1 MKRPSAQP
9 ADGYSIRDGCTT
21 VASTVEAY
29 QLINHRLL
37 FLFHLPRSTPLGRA
51 APSHTHAETKST
63 QNTTNNATQRR
74 KKTLGKKN
82 DSQTGDAVG
91 QEDLRGR
98 NSEMRRLYGNPRK
111 ELKVMARYKKLLS
124 KLR

>member
-1 MKRPSAQP
+1 M
-9 ADGYSIRDGCTT
+9 
-21 VASTVEAY
+21 
-29 QLINHRLL
+29 
-37 FLFHLPRSTPLGRA
+37 
-51 APSHTHAETKST
+51 
-63 QNTTNNATQRR
+63 
-74 KKTLGKKN
+74 
-82 DSQTGDAVG
+82 GDAVG